1 MKKVFKIFVSIFAVF
16 ILAVL
21 TVFGIN
27 ATDEKQTE
35 LTQQMLQKFPAQ
47 DGFAL
52 KDFKFPK
59 EERLPSLQFQD
70 YSEYLKSPE
79 KFDELISKYQKNLAT
94 IERAFKTGKVAINPD
109 DTFYDGVYHYSPNDH
124 KLFLISLS
132 QKIKKGLIKDALNSL
147 AESNRFLVNLTDSPQ
162 TFISE
167 LIALSLLR
175 ANADFVKNLKT
186 EGILKET
193 PATLKDSFYLT
204 ATPEKMW
211 ELCSR
216 REFQLVSTVVLGP
229 LDSKM
234 FDMTS
239 VFTEETDIK
248 RHALGEIAGWF
259 FPKLIRRNQT
269 LNSMS
274 ESFAVAGSAACDTPS
289 SKECR
294 ETDERATTFT
304 AFNFFINP
312 AGRTLNK
319 LLIPRFGSQ
328 VRLKL
333 KASTEKLNKTIAE
346 I

>member
-1 MKKVFKIFVSIFAVF
+1 
-16 ILAVL
+16 
-21 TVFGIN
+21 
-27 ATDEKQTE
+27 
-35 LTQQMLQKFPAQ
+35 MLQKFPAQ

-52 KDFKFPK
+52 KDFKLPK
-59 EERLPSLQFQD
+59 EERLPSLQFQE

-79 KFDELISKYQKNLAT
+79 KYDELISKYQKNLAT
-94 IERAFKTGKVAINPD
+94 IERAFKIGKVAINPD
-109 DTFYDGVYHYSPNDH
+109 DTFYDGIYLYSPNDH
-124 KLFLISLS
+124 RFFLISLS
-132 QKIKKGLIKDALNSL
+132 QKIKKGLVKEALSDL

-167 LIALSLLR
+167 LIALNLLR
-175 ANADFVKNLKT
+175 TNADFVKNLKAA
-186 EGILKET
+186 GVLKET

-211 ELCSR
+211 EQCSR
-216 REFQLVSTVVLGP
+216 REFQLVSTVILGP
-229 LDSKM
+229 LDAKM
-234 FDMTS
+234 FDMAS

-269 LNSMS
+269 LNAMS
-274 ESFAVAGSAACDTPS
+274 ESFAVAGSAVCETPH
-289 SKECR
+289 SKECT
-294 ETDERATTFT
+294 ETDEKATTFT
-304 AFNFFINP
+304 ALNFFINP
-312 AGRTLNK
+312 VGRSLNK

-333 KASTEKLNKTIAE
+333 KTSTEKLNKTIAE